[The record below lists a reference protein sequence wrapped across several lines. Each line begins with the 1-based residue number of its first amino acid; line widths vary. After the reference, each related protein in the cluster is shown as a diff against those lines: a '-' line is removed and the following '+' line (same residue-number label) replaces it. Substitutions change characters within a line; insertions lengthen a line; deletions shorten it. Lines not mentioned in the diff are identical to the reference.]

1 MAEFTLLNIVHAVMS
16 NGKIKITMNVLFDY
30 ASTKTYIN
38 SDVAEQMKL
47 KGYQIKIGDVL
58 NNQVK
63 IFGTV
68 PV

>member
-1 MAEFTLLNIVHAVMS
+1 MS

-47 KGYQIKIGDVL
+47 KGYQIKIGNVL